1 MRKFSAT
8 HAYVSKGYEGAP
20 AIKFNE
26 AGTACNF
33 RCGIQEYDA
42 QKKENFWSNIT
53 CRAFGDALKSIQRM
67 KIDAGACVNLYG
79 TERTERYEKDGKTQ
93 YTTVYIVEGIEYAA
107 PARKKDDGAAAPA
120 TATTAPET
128 SVSDDDEDEF
138 PFEV

>member
-1 MRKFSAT
+1 MRKFSTT
-8 HAYVSKGYEGAP
+8 HAYVSKGFEGAP

-67 KIDAGACVNLYG
+67 KIDAGACVNIYG

-93 YTTVYIVEGIEYAA
+93 YTTVYIVEGIEYAL

-120 TATTAPET
+120 AAAPAAPAA
-128 SVSDDDEDEF
+128 DGANDEDEF
-138 PFEV
+138 PFDF